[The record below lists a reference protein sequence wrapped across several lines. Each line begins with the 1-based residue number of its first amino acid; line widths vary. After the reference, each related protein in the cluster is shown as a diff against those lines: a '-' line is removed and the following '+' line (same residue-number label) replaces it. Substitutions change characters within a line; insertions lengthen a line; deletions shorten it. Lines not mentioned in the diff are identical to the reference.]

1 MMELLE
7 FARGP
12 ALTFALTVFIAGTVF
27 RIATLIFMWRTK
39 DSSEGSKREQ
49 AVFVS
54 AIKEIA
60 RRMWPLPDYKQRTLF
75 TLINGYVFHIGLAII
90 VFLLLPHILFFQD
103 LTGLYWGHL
112 PNNVIYAVSIVTL
125 ISLIAALV
133 MRISNPAQRIISTFD
148 DYFSWLVTFLPVL
161 TGVIAT
167 THLGARYETLLA
179 LHILSV
185 ALLLVYLP
193 FGKLMHWF
201 LVFVTRSQTGAHL
214 SHRGA
219 QQL

>member
-1 MMELLE
+1 MELLE

-12 ALTFALTVFIAGTVF
+12 ALTFAITVFIAGIVF
-27 RIATLIFMWRTK
+27 RIVSLVFMWRTK
-39 DSSEGSKREQ
+39 DSSEGSTREQ
-49 AVFVS
+49 PAFIA

-60 RRMWPLPDYKQRTLF
+60 RRMWPLSAYRQRSLF
-75 TLINGYVFHIGLAII
+75 QLINGYVFHIGLAVI
-90 VFLLLPHILFFQD
+90 VFLLLPHILFFKD
-103 LTGLYWGHL
+103 LVGLSWGHL
-112 PNNVIYAVSIVTL
+112 PNNVVYAISIVTL
-125 ISLIAALV
+125 ISLIAALI
-133 MRISNPAQRIISTFD
+133 MRIANPAQRIISTFD

-161 TGVIAT
+161 TGIIAT
-167 THLGARYETLLA
+167 THLGARYETLLG

-185 ALLLVYLP
+185 ALLLIYLP

-219 QQL
+219 QQI